1 MNFPFAGK
9 VLLFLMSI
17 CACHLSGFTD
27 SVQAQVEPASEEG
40 EKKDSSI
47 GPVPKVDLG
56 DDSLNSDFERFHRE
70 LEERNISKALASI
83 KRLKSKM
90 RKAQPPISDALE
102 RCFKEAQAGVVLDKA
117 TRYFDKGRMKQA
129 LAIIEK
135 EDPTGTAFEGSL
147 IGEEVAEMRQT
158 AFEDVYLLLADFE
171 KSTASSEDSEE
182 EEEEGEEEG
191 AGRRDRGGQQGRNFK
206 IIGGSREDGDV
217 RNGKF
222 AMHWQTGDNLSWVT
236 IGEDVFR
243 KLVDEG
249 VSLTDYRYLRISI
262 RCEDPKA
269 RPQLLFLFD
278 AEGGQVN
285 PPRGGGRRGASRAF
299 QRNGYN
305 SALVPKGRWQD
316 LRLDLKKFTR
326 KGDVDWD
333 MVEAFRIVFTGG
345 PDSLIMIDDVR
356 LEKP

>member
-1 MNFPFAGK
+1 MNFPSTGK
-9 VLLFLMSI
+9 ILLLVMWI
-17 CACHLSGFTD
+17 CAWHLTSSTPPA
-27 SVQAQVEPASEEG
+27 QAQVDPSPEEV
-40 EKKDSSI
+40 EEKDSSI
-47 GPVPKVDLG
+47 GPVPTVDLG
-56 DDSLNSDFERFHRE
+56 DESLNSDLERFHRE
-70 LEERNISKALASI
+70 LEERKFSKALASI

-90 RKAQPPISDALE
+90 RKAQPPISEVLE

-147 IGEEVAEMRQT
+147 LGEEVAEMRQT
-158 AFEDVYLLLADFE
+158 AFEDVYLLLSDFE
-171 KSTASSEDSEE
+171 KSTASTEEPEEDD
-182 EEEEGEEEG
+182 EGEGEG
-191 AGRRDRGGQQGRNFK
+191 PDRRGRGGQQGRNYK

-222 AMHWQTGDNLSWVT
+222 AMHWQTGDNLSWVN
-236 IGEDVFR
+236 IGDEVFG
-243 KLVDEG
+243 KMVDEG
-249 VSLTDYRYLRISI
+249 ISLTDYRYLRISI

-326 KGDVDWD
+326 KGEVDWD